1 MNTQKIPARPP
12 NTANLFPVPEDS
24 FKDWAIFYLNMA
36 VKGRYADPQKI
47 ELHLNRFCS
56 YIVEQYGHDR
66 ITTLTH
72 RDVKGWRDDLYDKG
86 DGYMP
91 STVNGH
97 LDSLSA
103 FFTWTMDKASH
114 LFPLGDPAK
123 GVKRIGSLPLKA
135 RALSARQVA
144 SLKNTC
150 DRLHWHYSKHDRKRS
165 KKKLKE
171 NVLEVK
177 SRSRPYRDR
186 AMVFTFISTG
196 LRREE
201 MSEVNLNQV
210 EPNDPEVLRKA
221 KIARLRRVRGKG
233 GTEREVFLSYDARQ
247 ALADYIEFERPR
259 DTDEKT
265 IALFLTAA
273 GVPARKLDGRMS
285 VQSINQLMSKIGKFH
300 DADFPDRPISP
311 LQPHS
316 LRHTFAYSLVD
327 EMIRIK
333 GGVDETELE
342 RRLGHRSA
350 AYIQIYVNGPE
361 EVSQG
366 YVERL

>member
-1 MNTQKIPARPP
+1 MKSLKDEAAPSKVNF
-12 NTANLFPVPEDS
+12 FPVPGDS
-24 FKDWAIFYLNMA
+24 FKDWAVFFLNMA
-36 VKGRYADPQKI
+36 VRGRYADPQKI

-56 YIVEQYGHDR
+56 YIEERYGHDR

-72 RDVKGWRDDLYDKG
+72 RDVKGWRDDLYDNG

-97 LDSLSA
+97 LDSLST
-103 FFTWTMDKASH
+103 FFTWTMDKAIH

-123 GVKRIGSLPLKA
+123 GIKRIGSLPLKA
-135 RALSARQVA
+135 RALSDRQVA

-150 DRLHWHYSKHDRKRS
+150 DRLLWHYSKHDRKRS
-165 KKKLKE
+165 KMKLKD
-171 NVLEVK
+171 NVLEVR

-186 AMVFTFISTG
+186 AMIFTFLSTG

-201 MSEVNLNQV
+201 MSQVNLSQV
-210 EPNDPEVLRKA
+210 EPNDPELLRKA
-221 KIARLRRVRGKG
+221 KIAKLRRVRGKG
-233 GTEREVFLSYDARQ
+233 GNEREVYLSYDARQ
-247 ALADYIEFERPR
+247 ALADYIELERPR
-259 DTDEKT
+259 DANYEKT
-265 IALFLTAA
+265 TALFLTAA
-273 GVPARKLDGRMS
+273 DIPARKPDGRMS
-285 VQSINQLMSKIGKFH
+285 VQSINQLMSKIGKLH
-300 DADFPDRPISP
+300 DANFPDRPISP

-333 GGVDETELE
+333 GGLDETELE

-350 AYIQIYVNGPE
+350 MYIQIYVHGPE
-361 EVSQG
+361 EVSQF